1 MCIYNIDVMLPIF
14 NLFFSI
20 KILLTHFRWIKFII
34 NQWVKLNFFLKKREI
49 KKQEVKYFPVTC
61 HVL

>member
-1 MCIYNIDVMLPIF
+1 MYIYNINVMLPIF

-34 NQWVKLNFFLKKREI
+34 NKWVKQKKRAI
-49 KKQEVKYFPVTC
+49 KNQEVKYLPVTC
-61 HVL
+61 FL

>member
-1 MCIYNIDVMLPIF
+1 MYIYNINVMLPIF

-34 NQWVKLNFFLKKREI
+34 NKWVKQTKRAI
-49 KKQEVKYFPVTC
+49 KKHEVKYLPVTC
-61 HVL
+61 RVL